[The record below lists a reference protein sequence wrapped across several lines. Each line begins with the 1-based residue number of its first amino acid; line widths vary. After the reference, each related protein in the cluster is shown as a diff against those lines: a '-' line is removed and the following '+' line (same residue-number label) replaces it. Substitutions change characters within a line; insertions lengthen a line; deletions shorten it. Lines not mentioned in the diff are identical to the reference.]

1 MPDQPHHDPDA
12 DVSRAAEILRA
23 ASRVAILTGAGVSA
37 ESGVPTFRD
46 ADGLWEG
53 HNVEDVAT
61 PRAFARDPTLV
72 WRFYN
77 LRRENLRKVEP
88 NPGHFALAALEQRLG
103 PANCAVVTQNVDG
116 LHRRAGSTNVFELH
130 GNLARTRCTGCER
143 VEDRGLEPLG
153 ALPKCPHCHAALRP
167 DIVWFTEALPVD
179 VWHQASRAV
188 DRCHC
193 LLVVGTSA
201 LVYPAAG
208 LIQRAKAVR
217 GRVIEINVART
228 AASHLAEV
236 SLIGKSGEI
245 LPRLIESPASASGVA
260 KAPRGLSS
268 VRTFESPGGA

>member
-1 MPDQPHHDPDA
+1 MPDQIPDHSDA
-12 DVSRAAEILRA
+12 DLTRAAELLRA
-23 ASRVAILTGAGVSA
+23 AGRVAILTGAGVSA

-53 HNVEDVAT
+53 HHVEDVAT

-77 LRRENLRKVEP
+77 LRRENLRQVEP
-88 NPGHFALAALEQRLG
+88 NRGHFALAGLERRLG
-103 PANCAVVTQNVDG
+103 SANCAVITQNVDG

-130 GNLARTRCTGCER
+130 GNIARTRCTGCSR
-143 VEDRGLEPLG
+143 VDDRGLDPLG
-153 ALPKCPHCHAALRP
+153 DLPLCPHCTAPLRP

-179 VWHQASRAV
+179 VWHLARRAV
-188 DRCHC
+188 DECHC

-217 GRVIEINVART
+217 GRVIEINVTRT
-228 AASHLAEV
+228 AASHLADV

-245 LPRLIESPASASGVA
+245 LPRLID
-260 KAPRGLSS
+260 GLGDAHARPHS
-268 VRTFESPGGA
+268 